1 MSFGKIATA
10 IIVVLIGAIILY
22 NKVLKPKEEGGF
34 GKPGGGGNMPPM
46 AVSAVVAAPETFSQS
61 VKLGGTLLANDEVE
75 IRPEISGRV
84 TQMNIS
90 EGSEVQKGNLLLKIN
105 DDELQA
111 QLKKLIAQ
119 MDFLHLIK
127 ECSSSVDAFDYLRS
141 NLVDLVFLDV
151 EMPGMTGIELLRNL
165 HKRPIVILVTAK
177 RNYAVEAYELD
188 VADYIVKPVSMSRFA
203 KAVYEA
209 RDLWDKKQK
218 EEANEGRD
226 YIFVRS
232 NSILT
237 KVKAT
242 GSM

>member
-1 MSFGKIATA
+1 MNCLVVDDNRMARTA
-10 IIVVLIGAIILY
+10 I
-22 NKVLKPKEEGGF
+22 
-34 GKPGGGGNMPPM
+34 
-46 AVSAVVAAPETFSQS
+46 
-61 VKLGGTLLANDEVE
+61 
-75 IRPEISGRV
+75 
-84 TQMNIS
+84 
-90 EGSEVQKGNLLLKIN
+90 
-105 DDELQA
+105 
-111 QLKKLIAQ
+111 KKLIAQ

-165 HKRPIVILVTAK
+165 DKRPIVILVTAK

-209 RDLWDKKQK
+209 RDLWDQKQK

>member
-1 MSFGKIATA
+1 MNCLVVDDNRMARTA
-10 IIVVLIGAIILY
+10 I
-22 NKVLKPKEEGGF
+22 
-34 GKPGGGGNMPPM
+34 
-46 AVSAVVAAPETFSQS
+46 
-61 VKLGGTLLANDEVE
+61 
-75 IRPEISGRV
+75 
-84 TQMNIS
+84 
-90 EGSEVQKGNLLLKIN
+90 
-105 DDELQA
+105 
-111 QLKKLIAQ
+111 KKLIAQ

-165 HKRPIVILVTAK
+165 DKRPIIILVTAK

-209 RDLWDKKQK
+209 RDFWDQKQK

-237 KVKAT
+237 KVKTT

>member
-1 MSFGKIATA
+1 MNCLVVDDNRMARTA
-10 IIVVLIGAIILY
+10 I
-22 NKVLKPKEEGGF
+22 
-34 GKPGGGGNMPPM
+34 
-46 AVSAVVAAPETFSQS
+46 
-61 VKLGGTLLANDEVE
+61 
-75 IRPEISGRV
+75 
-84 TQMNIS
+84 
-90 EGSEVQKGNLLLKIN
+90 
-105 DDELQA
+105 
-111 QLKKLIAQ
+111 KKLIAQ

-165 HKRPIVILVTAK
+165 HKRPIIILVTAK

>member
-1 MSFGKIATA
+1 MNCLVVDDNRMARTA
-10 IIVVLIGAIILY
+10 I
-22 NKVLKPKEEGGF
+22 
-34 GKPGGGGNMPPM
+34 
-46 AVSAVVAAPETFSQS
+46 
-61 VKLGGTLLANDEVE
+61 
-75 IRPEISGRV
+75 
-84 TQMNIS
+84 
-90 EGSEVQKGNLLLKIN
+90 
-105 DDELQA
+105 
-111 QLKKLIAQ
+111 KKLIAQ

>member
-1 MSFGKIATA
+1 MARTA
-10 IIVVLIGAIILY
+10 I
-22 NKVLKPKEEGGF
+22 
-34 GKPGGGGNMPPM
+34 
-46 AVSAVVAAPETFSQS
+46 
-61 VKLGGTLLANDEVE
+61 
-75 IRPEISGRV
+75 
-84 TQMNIS
+84 
-90 EGSEVQKGNLLLKIN
+90 
-105 DDELQA
+105 
-111 QLKKLIAQ
+111 KKLIAQ

>member
-1 MSFGKIATA
+1 MNCLVVDDNRMARTA
-10 IIVVLIGAIILY
+10 I
-22 NKVLKPKEEGGF
+22 
-34 GKPGGGGNMPPM
+34 
-46 AVSAVVAAPETFSQS
+46 
-61 VKLGGTLLANDEVE
+61 
-75 IRPEISGRV
+75 
-84 TQMNIS
+84 
-90 EGSEVQKGNLLLKIN
+90 
-105 DDELQA
+105 
-111 QLKKLIAQ
+111 KKLIAQ

-165 HKRPIVILVTAK
+165 DKRPIVILVTAK